1 MYKGILIL
9 CCLSLT
15 TRSIESKPVVLLHGL
30 ESHAENLE
38 QLAEWIR
45 KSFNRTVYNIE
56 LGDGDD
62 YSMDTPIVQQI
73 EEFKLTVENISELS
87 NGFDFV
93 GISQG
98 GLIGRGYVQYYNT
111 NTSFNVNNLI
121 TLVSPHGGVF
131 HKYFGF
137 INFYRTTMQEKLSF
151 TNYWRDPT
159 NLIKYKLFSS
169 FLADANNEKLIKNK
183 LYKENLERLNNFVMV
198 YSKIDE
204 IVKPP
209 ESGIFAFYDS
219 DLNVINLTETELFKQ
234 DWLGLK
240 NLQEKNSLH
249 MFSTNC
255 THVEHRE
262 PICFPQ
268 LYPILS
274 QFL

>member
-121 TLVSPHGGVF
+121 TLVSPHGEF
-131 HKYFGF
+131 F
-137 INFYRTTMQEKLSF
+137 IN
-151 TNYWRDPT
+151 
-159 NLIKYKLFSS
+159 I
-169 FLADANNEKLIKNK
+169 
-183 LYKENLERLNNFVMV
+183 
-198 YSKIDE
+198 
-204 IVKPP
+204 
-209 ESGIFAFYDS
+209 
-219 DLNVINLTETELFKQ
+219 
-234 DWLGLK
+234 
-240 NLQEKNSLH
+240 
-249 MFSTNC
+249 
-255 THVEHRE
+255 
-262 PICFPQ
+262 
-268 LYPILS
+268 
-274 QFL
+274 